1 VSTVG
6 KWYNYGED
14 EKELNSGVLRGL
26 MAYMQNKRAQEHFL
40 QNLQFQAMKKQ
51 QQGEEM
57 VVMVENSRKNPLE
70 EMASKEEI
78 GKEEIKAGDV
88 EV

>member
-1 VSTVG
+1 
-6 KWYNYGED
+6 
-14 EKELNSGVLRGL
+14 
-26 MAYMQNKRAQEHFL
+26 M